1 LINTIEFQKLL
12 DKAGIS
18 RIRIHG
24 VDGKIH
30 RAEFI
35 YEEENV
41 PLKDLLD
48 KLEANKDFFTIDG
61 TIGEGLF
68 SGEIAIKHQ

>member
-1 LINTIEFQKLL
+1 MISTSEFQKLL
-12 DKAGIS
+12 DKVGVS

-41 PLKDLLD
+41 PIKDILD

-61 TIGEGLF
+61 TMGKGLF
-68 SGEIAIKHQ
+68 SGEIAIKHH